1 MRYLLTTTLCAIPVF
16 FSGAGYVSKKFN
28 LPLLLRATIG
38 SLLVCLLVSPVLF
51 YNVRAIKFLLIIFIL
66 LGYVLL
72 LIENKKNLK
81 RISWKK
87 FLISF
92 KNKTNTIILFLFYSF
107 LISALFYDF
116 FPLNYIYIEH
126 DLLYWSWPS
135 EIYKA
140 NYDGG
145 LRSEIAWPMQF
156 TSYHVLP
163 GMLLAYLNIFSPIQ
177 TMVGILLQ
185 KYLILISV
193 PAVILT
199 ALSKSGFRYIIKTIV
214 CFSIPVLIFR
224 DEISYSVSISNYLI
238 VYLILICFWVMFQGN
253 QALKLPTIT
262 LLFFLM
268 IFSKLIIFPIAFCI
282 FILYFAKAKKFFTKI
297 ERGLMLLV
305 FLSNLYIWGFI
316 KRPLDSSSINF
327 FDLFD
332 LKYLGSMR
340 QIVDWVIDPNLV
352 NLQFPFRYYFSF
364 FIVLFVLI
372 KVFLVFYFSINK
384 ILNNL
389 IRLEHKIVF
398 GDNLDSYYLTWYGFM
413 LLALLELIFFRT
425 SSSNEIKHAAHLLYI
440 CSVITVIITGIM
452 LSKLLKSKMSFFF
465 TAFILMVLGLVSPYK
480 MDNDVSFFSPKHKLG
495 NTSLV
500 IKSIDQGTFIIQN
513 EAESHVQ
520 KQIKSSILG
529 TRIECTVLADEKLL
543 SPIYLFLYL
552 PNNENC

>member
-1 MRYLLTTTLCAIPVF
+1 MRYLFITTLCAIPVF
-16 FSGAGYVSKKFN
+16 FSGAGYVSKKYN

-38 SLLVCLLVSPVLF
+38 SLLVCLLVSPVIF
-51 YNVRAIKFLLIIFIL
+51 YNVRAIKLLFILFIL

-72 LIENKKNLK
+72 FVENKKNLK
-81 RISWKK
+81 YFSWRK
-87 FLISF
+87 FLFTI
-92 KNKTNTIILFLFYSF
+92 KNMANTIILFLFYSF

-116 FPLNYIYIEH
+116 FPLNYIYVEH

-135 EIYKA
+135 EIYRA

-145 LRSEIAWPMQF
+145 LRSEVAWPMRF

-163 GMLLAYLNIFSPIQ
+163 GMLLAYLNILSPIQ

-185 KYLILISV
+185 KYLIVIIV

-199 ALSKSGFRYIIKTIV
+199 ALSKRGFRYLIKTIL
-214 CFSIPVLIFR
+214 CFIIPVLIFR
-224 DEISYSVSISNYLI
+224 DEISYSISVSNYLI

-253 QALKLPTIT
+253 QVLKLPTVT

-282 FILYFAKAKKFFTKI
+282 FILYFSKAKKCFSKI
-297 ERGLMLLV
+297 ERGLMLLI

-316 KRPLDSSSINF
+316 KKPLESSSLNL

-332 LKYLGSMR
+332 LKYLGSIR
-340 QIVDWVIDPNLV
+340 QIVDWVIDPNFV
-352 NLQFPFRYYFSF
+352 NLQFPLRYYFSY
-364 FIVLFVLI
+364 FIVLFVLVKI
-372 KVFLVFYFSINK
+372 FLVFYFSINK

-389 IRLEHKIVF
+389 NMPGRKIVF

-425 SSSNEIKHAAHLLYI
+425 SSSNEIKHTAHLLYI
-440 CSVITVIITGIM
+440 CSVITLLITGIM
-452 LSKLLKSKMSFFF
+452 LIKLLESKMSYFLA
-465 TAFILMVLGLVSPYK
+465 AFVLLVLAFVSPYK
-480 MDNDVSFFSPKHKLG
+480 INGDVSFFSPKHKLG
-495 NTSLV
+495 KTSLV
-500 IKSIDQGTFIIQN
+500 IKSIDQGTFAIQN

-520 KQIKSSILG
+520 QQIKSSIIGKGL
-529 TRIECTVLADEKLL
+529 ECTVLADEKLL

-552 PNNENC
+552 PNDEIC

>member
-1 MRYLLTTTLCAIPVF
+1 MRYLLTTTLYAIPVF

-38 SLLVCLLVSPVLF
+38 SLLVCLLVSPILF

-72 LIENKKNLK
+72 LIENEKNLK
-81 RISWKK
+81 CISWKK
-87 FLISF
+87 FLFLF
-92 KNKTNTIILFLFYSF
+92 KNKANTVMLFLFYSC

-116 FPLNYIYIEH
+116 FPLKYIYIEH

-135 EIYKA
+135 EIYRA
-140 NYDGG
+140 NYGGG

-163 GMLLAYLNIFSPIQ
+163 GMLLAYLNILSPIQ

-185 KYLILISV
+185 KYLILIAV

-199 ALSKSGFRYIIKTIV
+199 SLTKNGFRYLIKTIV
-214 CFSIPVLIFR
+214 CFGIPLLIFR

-238 VYLILICFWVMFQGN
+238 VYLILICFWVMFQGK
-253 QALKLPTIT
+253 QALKLPTVT

-282 FILYFAKAKKFFTKI
+282 FILYFARTKQFFSKI

-305 FLSNLYIWGFI
+305 LLSNMYIWGFI
-316 KRPLDSSSINF
+316 KRPLESSSLNLFDF
-327 FDLFD
+327 FDF
-332 LKYLGSMR
+332 KYLGSMR
-340 QIVDWVIDPNLV
+340 HIVDWVIDPNLV

-372 KVFLVFYFSINK
+372 KVFLVFYFSINY

-389 IRLEHKIVF
+389 TKPEHKIVF
-398 GDNLDSYYLTWYGFM
+398 GDNLVSFYLTWYGFI

-425 SSSNEIKHAAHLLYI
+425 SSTNEIKHAAHLLYI
-440 CSVITVIITGIM
+440 CSIITALITGIM
-452 LSKLLKSKMSFFF
+452 LSTLLKSKMGYFF
-465 TAFILMVLGLVSPYK
+465 TAFILIMLALISPYK
-480 MDNDVSFFSPKHKLG
+480 MNNDVSFFSPKHELG

-500 IKSIDQGTFIIQN
+500 IKSIDQGTFIIKN
-513 EAESHVQ
+513 EADSHVQ

-529 TRIECTVLADEKLL
+529 TRMECTSLTDEKIL